1 MAIVGG
7 NLGNMQRVRIL
18 GVEMSENWLR

>member
-7 NLGNMQRVRIL
+7 DLGNMQRVRIL
-18 GVEMSENWLR
+18 VVEMSENWLR